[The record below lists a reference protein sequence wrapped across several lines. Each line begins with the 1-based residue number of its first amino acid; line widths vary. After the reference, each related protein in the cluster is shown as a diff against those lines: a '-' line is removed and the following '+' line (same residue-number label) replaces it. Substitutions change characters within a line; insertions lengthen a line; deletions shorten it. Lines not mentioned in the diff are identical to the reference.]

1 MTTRQLTGAD
11 WFGTHTLA
19 EDCTVPIVATR
30 KGEVGETWMGQRAEQ
45 RILPAGTVL
54 HMEHATSEA
63 VFALLDGSRE
73 GIAIEKTAVSRLVV
87 QMRE

>member
-30 KGEVGETWMGQRAEQ
+30 KGEIGETWIGQRAEK
-45 RILPAGTVL
+45 RILSAGTVL
-54 HMEHATSEA
+54 HMEHATSGA
-63 VFALLDGSRE
+63 IFALLDGSRE
-73 GIAIEKTAVSRLVV
+73 GIAIEKTAVSHMVV
-87 QMRE
+87 QAKG